1 MRFHVVCNRVARGI
15 METGIRHCDR
25 HSLFLWLP
33 RRDRRQVPSV
43 LSALETPRLSGRQSQ
58 SSGPRS
64 DDHHER
70 PESRLVP
77 LPQPT
82 GGARAAL
89 VVLVPAPLALPAAV
103 RPRPAGGRPSCHIT
117 LSIRYD
123 RWRLLSSWVVRWYIN
138 RVGQEHWLRKE
149 EPIGEEELAAEQGVK
164 KWIPKT

>member
-1 MRFHVVCNRVARGI
+1 VLEFSFKASRREQLPVTVN
-15 METGIRHCDR
+15 MELTASRHCAA
-25 HSLFLWLP
+25 
-33 RRDRRQVPSV
+33 VP
-43 LSALETPRLSGRQSQ
+43 TPRKTSRPSQ

-70 PESRLVP
+70 PESCLVP

-103 RPRPAGGRPSCHIT
+103 RPRPAGGRASCHIT

-123 RWRLLSSWVVRWYIN
+123 RWRLLSSWVVRCCIN
-138 RVGQEHWLRKE
+138 GVG
-149 EPIGEEELAAEQGVK
+149 
-164 KWIPKT
+164 